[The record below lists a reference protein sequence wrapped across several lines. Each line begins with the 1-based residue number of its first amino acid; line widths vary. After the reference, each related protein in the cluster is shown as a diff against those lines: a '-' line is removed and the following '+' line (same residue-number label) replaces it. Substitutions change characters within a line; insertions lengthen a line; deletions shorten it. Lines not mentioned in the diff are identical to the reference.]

1 MEQYMD
7 DEKEIYL
14 AHVNYKTQTCQ
25 SMRTHIEN
33 IVNFFDEI
41 CKIDDIKNIRS
52 ITARF
57 HDIGKLGKDNQEDF
71 NNILEYGEEVHK
83 HNLDHSTAGGRLL
96 MELLGDNHAS
106 EFMSTIIYFHHGL
119 SDCIDLKSGR
129 SMQKHRQKKEIEFE
143 LIKERFFKIYDKQLI
158 EQECEE
164 ALNEYKNISKKISLF
179 MKNNKTD
186 SKNFYGDRYF
196 FLGMYIRVLLSL
208 LIDGDWTDTACFF
221 QDIPLDK
228 RIAERMAQDIWEEC
242 IIKYEQYILS
252 EVQNNSDNGN
262 LLNVFRQDI
271 SDKCKKAAD
280 SSQNIYRLTVPT
292 GAGKTLSS
300 LRFALYH
307 AKKMKK
313 EHIIYIAPF
322 NSILEQNAQ
331 EIRKAVGNS
340 EVVLEHHCNV
350 INEDNEEEKYLKLTE
365 TWDCPIIVTT
375 AVQILNTLFS
385 DQKSYIRRMHTLCNS
400 IIIFDEVQA
409 MPAKCTELF
418 HEAVN
423 FLSQFCK
430 STIVLCSAT
439 QPSLARLSQNNIYE
453 CVEMAGDY
461 KKYERAFKR
470 TEIIDVT
477 NLQPNGMTLND
488 VAEFAFDRTNIYIST
503 LIIVNTIDCAIKLF
517 QRLKI
522 DDNKGVELFHLSN
535 NMCPQNKLDILNKI
549 KKALKNNK
557 KKVICVSTQVVEA
570 GVNFSFGCVIRSK
583 AGLDNVIQ
591 AAGRCN
597 RHKEFGKLGAVYI
610 IQISKEIEKLT
621 YLAEIRY
628 SQAALQNVLD
638 YYRLD
643 PDQFGGR
650 LDSEESI
657 KKYYENYYH
666 EQLRSGET
674 KFPIEEYGTTL
685 VDLFGINNS
694 GRQQYQRN
702 YGEQTKSRL
711 AQAFY
716 TAGQKFEVISNNYKM
731 NVIVPYNDEAK
742 ELISKI
748 ADGFIDLKEYQ
759 MILRK
764 LQRYSVG
771 ISEQMKD
778 KLNNAICTYCD
789 GKILVLGQG
798 YYSNEIGVIEE
809 PIMEYLSM

>member
-1 MEQYMD
+1 
-7 DEKEIYL
+7 
-14 AHVNYKTQTCQ
+14 
-25 SMRTHIEN
+25 
-33 IVNFFDEI
+33 
-41 CKIDDIKNIRS
+41 
-52 ITARF
+52 
-57 HDIGKLGKDNQEDF
+57 
-71 NNILEYGEEVHK
+71 
-83 HNLDHSTAGGRLL
+83 
-96 MELLGDNHAS
+96 
-106 EFMSTIIYFHHGL
+106 
-119 SDCIDLKSGR
+119 
-129 SMQKHRQKKEIEFE
+129 
-143 LIKERFFKIYDKQLI
+143 
-158 EQECEE
+158 
-164 ALNEYKNISKKISLF
+164 
-179 MKNNKTD
+179 
-186 SKNFYGDRYF
+186 
-196 FLGMYIRVLLSL
+196 
-208 LIDGDWTDTACFF
+208 
-221 QDIPLDK
+221 
-228 RIAERMAQDIWEEC
+228 
-242 IIKYEQYILS
+242 
-252 EVQNNSDNGN
+252 
-262 LLNVFRQDI
+262 
-271 SDKCKKAAD
+271 
-280 SSQNIYRLTVPT
+280 
-292 GAGKTLSS
+292 
-300 LRFALYH
+300 
-307 AKKMKK
+307 
-313 EHIIYIAPF
+313 
-322 NSILEQNAQ
+322 
-331 EIRKAVGNS
+331 
-340 EVVLEHHCNV
+340 
-350 INEDNEEEKYLKLTE
+350 
-365 TWDCPIIVTT
+365 
-375 AVQILNTLFS
+375 
-385 DQKSYIRRMHTLCNS
+385 
-400 IIIFDEVQA
+400 
-409 MPAKCTELF
+409 
-418 HEAVN
+418 
-423 FLSQFCK
+423 
-430 STIVLCSAT
+430 
-439 QPSLARLSQNNIYE
+439 
-453 CVEMAGDY
+453 
-461 KKYERAFKR
+461 
-470 TEIIDVT
+470 
-477 NLQPNGMTLND
+477 MTLND
-488 VAEFAFDRTNIYIST
+488 VAEFAFDKTNIYIST
-503 LIIVNTIDCAIKLF
+503 LIIVNTIDCAIKLY

-549 KKALKNNK
+549 KKALKDNK

-628 SQAALQNVLD
+628 AQAALQNVLD

-643 PDQFGGR
+643 PNQFGGR

-685 VDLFGINNS
+685 VDLFGINNI

-778 KLNNAICTYCD
+778 KLNNAICAYCD